1 LRAIVGVIA
10 SVRMRVN
17 SATFRGLIV
26 FTFEKLTRII
36 RQKKQEGLDVFSDS
50 DEPEKRP
57 H

>member
-1 LRAIVGVIA
+1 LLAIVGVLA
-10 SVRMRVN
+10 WVRMRVN
-17 SATFRGLIV
+17 SATFRGLIA
-26 FTFEKLTRII
+26 FIFEKLTRII